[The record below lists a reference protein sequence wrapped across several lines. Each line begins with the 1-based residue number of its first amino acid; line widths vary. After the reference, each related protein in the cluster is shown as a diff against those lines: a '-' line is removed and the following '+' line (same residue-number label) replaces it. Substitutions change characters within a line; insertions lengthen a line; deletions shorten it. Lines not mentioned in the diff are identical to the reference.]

1 MTAALHQTPE
11 IATKPLALPGAYQLI
26 ASWICQLGC
35 IGVLFLPF
43 VSLSCTDVDYS
54 YFQQKGWRT
63 YNGFQLACEPV
74 TSHFSPQSEG
84 TSKTTQSEKDLATT
98 LDSSTKLYVPTLTLA
113 PMMFVLPMVGL
124 VTLSLACT
132 IFHSNR
138 AVLRQTARTIIS
150 FHSMYCPP

>member
-1 MTAALHQTPE
+1 MTASMHQTPE
-11 IATKPLALPGAYQLI
+11 IAKKPLAIPCAYKLI

-43 VSLSCTDVDYS
+43 VSVSCTDVDYS

-74 TSHFSPQSEG
+74 TSHFSPQPEG
-84 TSKTTQSEKDLATT
+84 VSKTKQSEKDFATK
-98 LDSSTKLYVPTLTLA
+98 LDSSTNLYVPTLMLA

-138 AVLRQTARTIIS
+138 AVLRQTARKLD
-150 FHSMYCPP
+150 HR